1 MKNQLIKSKQ
11 QKTTTMRNPFKFI
24 SIFALIA
31 VLAAC
36 DDDDAPTII
45 NEEELITTVEYRLIN
60 STDITDVVVLRS
72 IDDDGEGPNPPV
84 ISSSG
89 SLSANSSYDGTITFT
104 NNTVTPPDNITDEV
118 IAESDEH
125 EVFYTS
131 SQNLVTVAKDDLD
144 ANNNPLGVQ
153 TTLTTQATG
162 TGNLTITLRH
172 EPNKPNDNTLS
183 GAGGETDVEVTF
195 TIEVQ

>member
-1 MKNQLIKSKQ
+1 LKNQLIKSKQ